1 MKKLN
6 VFDPNDLKEFEPDA
20 KVGLIATVSE
30 GELPHITLITALQA
44 RSTTELIWG
53 QFSEGM
59 SKRNVRKNPRVGFL
73 IMSLSKELWRGKAVW
88 KKALNEGDEYIM
100 FNKKPMWRY
109 NSYFGLHTVHYM
121 DLVETTGREKLPMGG
136 IVRGALMTKCAKA
149 GASSGEQAR
158 ILKPFAEDL
167 FNDIGALKFISY
179 IGSDG
184 YPVIIPAIQCQ
195 AADSRRLAFAPTAY
209 REELAAIPAGTT
221 VAPEPVAAVEAKP
234 APAPAPAPAEA
245 KPATPAP
252 APVEA
257 KPAATPAP
265 APTAPKPATPA
276 AKTPGVNYKIRW
288 GDTLWDLAYAYY
300 RNPWLY
306 PKIAAANSIKN
317 PDLIISGTTI
327 WIPAK

>member
-221 VAPEPVAAVEAKP
+221 VAVFGLSLTMEDVLVRGTFRGFSRHRGVKLGTVDIDWVYNSMPPKQGQIYPEIEMRPV
-234 APAPAPAPAEA
+234 
-245 KPATPAP
+245 
-252 APVEA
+252 
-257 KPAATPAP
+257 
-265 APTAPKPATPA
+265 
-276 AKTPGVNYKIRW
+276 VNF
-288 GDTLWDLAYAYY
+288 
-300 RNPWLY
+300 
-306 PKIAAANSIKN
+306 
-317 PDLIISGTTI
+317 
-327 WIPAK
+327 

>member
-1 MKKLN
+1 MKN
-6 VFDPNDLKEFEPDA
+6 RNAFDVNDLKEFEPDA

-136 IVRGALMTKCAKA
+136 VVRGALMTKCAKA

-179 IGSDG
+179 IGTDG

-221 VAPEPVAAVEAKP
+221 VAVFGLSLTMEDVLVRGTFRGFSRHRGVKLGTVDIDWVYNSMPPKQGQIYPEIEMRPV
-234 APAPAPAPAEA
+234 
-245 KPATPAP
+245 
-252 APVEA
+252 
-257 KPAATPAP
+257 
-265 APTAPKPATPA
+265 
-276 AKTPGVNYKIRW
+276 VNF
-288 GDTLWDLAYAYY
+288 
-300 RNPWLY
+300 
-306 PKIAAANSIKN
+306 
-317 PDLIISGTTI
+317 
-327 WIPAK
+327 

>member
-1 MKKLN
+1 MKN
-6 VFDPNDLKEFEPDA
+6 RNAFDVNDLKEFEPDA

-30 GELPHITLITALQA
+30 NELPHITLITALQA

-109 NSYFGLHTVHYM
+109 NSYFGLHTVHFM
-121 DLVETTGREKLPMGG
+121 DLVETYGREKLPMAG
-136 IVRGALMTKCAKA
+136 IVRGALLTKCAKA
-149 GASSGEQAR
+149 GASSGEKDR

-221 VAPEPVAAVEAKP
+221 VAVFGLSLTMEDVLVRGTFRGFSRHRGVKLGTVDIDWVYNSMPPKQGQIYPEIEMRPV
-234 APAPAPAPAEA
+234 
-245 KPATPAP
+245 
-252 APVEA
+252 
-257 KPAATPAP
+257 
-265 APTAPKPATPA
+265 
-276 AKTPGVNYKIRW
+276 VNF
-288 GDTLWDLAYAYY
+288 
-300 RNPWLY
+300 
-306 PKIAAANSIKN
+306 
-317 PDLIISGTTI
+317 
-327 WIPAK
+327 